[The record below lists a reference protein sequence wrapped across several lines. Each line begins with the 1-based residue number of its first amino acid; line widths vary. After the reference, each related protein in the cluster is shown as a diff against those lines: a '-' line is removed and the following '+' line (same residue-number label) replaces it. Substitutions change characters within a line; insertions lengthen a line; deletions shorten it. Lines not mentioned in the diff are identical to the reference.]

1 MENQDSKMADVMLKS
16 IPMDRGIGN
25 ATLQEDVKRRVKAAL
40 DYEMCNQDY
49 WNVRQILIDKNI
61 IKTGRGRGGSVK
73 RIDTQKSSKPSQRY
87 NVYTNGDIF
96 EIRHGK
102 SDEVVDTYKS
112 VMDALKET
120 KKLNEKIV

>member
-1 MENQDSKMADVMLKS
+1 METQDQKMAEVMLRS
-16 IPMDRGIGN
+16 IPTDKGIGN

-73 RIDTQKSSKPSQRY
+73 RVAEQKTGKKSGKRY
-87 NVYTNGDIF
+87 NVYTNGDVF
-96 EIRHGK
+96 EIRDM
-102 SDEVVDTYKS
+102 SNEVVETHKS

-120 KKLNEKIV
+120 KKLNEKII